1 MSNSTRTY
9 KSVDRKIVSGIIL
22 WEREKRTAC
31 CSFFCCQQTDNSV
44 AFCERKIIFSLRSFE
59 DIIWCKGTIEN
70 FCGR

>member
-22 WEREKRTAC
+22 WEREKKGQLVV
-31 CSFFCCQQTDNSV
+31 FFCCQQTDNSV
-44 AFCERKIIFSLRSFE
+44 AFANEKIIFSLRSFE